1 MSVLVAT
8 VAVAAPLDKALSYL
22 VPTPLSATVRVGVR
36 VRVPLGRRTAVGYV
50 LEVLQGEADG
60 LKPVIEVLGEEPLFP
75 PAMVDFFRRAADYY
89 QFPLGEVIRTAL
101 PAGLSGGS
109 DAVKALAERV
119 YSPSE
124 VAGTPRGPRQREVLE
139 HLRRVSGSSRSE
151 LLVLFP
157 GCEGS
162 LKTLTEQGFIL
173 EGQRERMRDP
183 FADVMPA
190 KDKPVEMTSPQAQAF
205 AAIGAALEVGGFRS
219 MLLHGVTGSGK
230 TEVYLRSIETVIHS
244 GRQALVLVPE
254 IALTPQLV
262 SRFRARFAEGRASL
276 AVLHSGLSAGERF
289 DAWRSV
295 ARGDVDI
302 VIGARSAVFAPLER
316 LGMVIVDEEHE
327 SSYKQGDGFRYH
339 ARDLALMRGQMEGAL
354 VLLGSATPALAT
366 YQRALEGRIDYLV
379 LPERVMGRPLPPVEL
394 IDLTQHRP
402 DEGTL
407 AQPLKDAL
415 VANLACGGQS
425 LLLLNRRGFAP
436 YLLCA
441 DCGAALRCPHC
452 DITLTFYLSQKE
464 LRCNY
469 CDFRQQPPDLCP
481 SCQGASILPEGA
493 GTERLEQEL
502 QELLPT
508 ARIARMDRD
517 TTGRKGA
524 HQALVSAMEERVIDV
539 LVGTQM
545 VAKGLDFPGVTLVG
559 VVQTDNLLNLP
570 DFRAAE
576 RAFTLLTQVAGR
588 AGRGERP
595 GQVFVQTYAPDHFAL
610 ACCVHHDYTGFAR
623 EELALRQ
630 ELGYPPFGFL
640 VNCVFSGVVREQVEA
655 AAEGLVAELLAPA
668 EKLGIEVLGPAPCP
682 LARLRGKNRYQV
694 LLKAPS
700 RPPLRHLLTRL
711 PLLRR
716 ALPGKVTLTVDI
728 DPLDML

>member
-1 MSVLVAT
+1 MSGLVAE
-8 VAVAAPLDKALSYL
+8 VAVAAPLDRTLSYL
-22 VPTPLSATVRVGVR
+22 VPEALVPNARCGMR
-36 VRVPLGRRTAVGYV
+36 VRVPLGRRTATGYV
-50 LEVLQGEADG
+50 LDVQTGAVDG
-60 LKPVIEVLGEEPLFP
+60 LKPVIELLGSEPAFP
-75 PAMVDFFRRAADYY
+75 PAMVDFFRRAAAYY
-89 QFPLGEVIRTAL
+89 QYPLGEVIRTAL
-101 PAGLSGGS
+101 PAGLSGGNNE
-109 DAVKALAERV
+109 VKALTERI
-119 YSPSE
+119 YQASE
-124 VAGTPRGPRQREVLE
+124 LVDMPRGPRQRELLDY
-139 HLRRVSGSSRSE
+139 LRGVDCVARSE
-151 LLVLFP
+151 LLTVFP
-157 GCEGS
+157 NCQSS
-162 LKTLTEQGFIL
+162 LRALVDQGFVL
-173 EGQRERMRDP
+173 EGQRERLRDP
-183 FADVMPA
+183 FSDMTLAADTSV
-190 KDKPVEMTSPQAQAF
+190 DMTDRQAEVF
-205 AAIGAALEVGGFRS
+205 ASIDAALQQGGFQP

-230 TEVYLRSIETVIHS
+230 TEVYLQAIEQVLRS

-262 SRFRARFAEGRASL
+262 SRFRARFAGGRASL
-276 AVLHSGLSAGERF
+276 AVLHSGLSLGERF

-295 ARGDVDI
+295 ARGEVDI
-302 VIGARSAVFAPLER
+302 VIGARSAVFAPLQR

-339 ARDLALMRGQMEGAL
+339 ARDLALMRGQMEQAL
-354 VLLGSATPALAT
+354 VLLGSATPALTT
-366 YQRALEGRIDYLV
+366 YHRACQGKIAYLE
-379 LPERVMGRPLPPVEL
+379 LPQRVMSRPMPEVEL
-394 IDLTQHRP
+394 IDLTQDRP
-402 DEGTL
+402 EGIL
-407 AQPLKDAL
+407 AQALKDAL
-415 VANLACGGQS
+415 VANLERGEQS

-441 DCGAALRCPHC
+441 DCGEALRCPHC
-452 DITLTFYLSQKE
+452 DITLTFYLGQKE

-469 CDFRQQPPDLCP
+469 CDFRQPPPDQCP
-481 SCQGASILPEGA
+481 ACQGADLLPEGA

-524 HQALVSAMEERVIDV
+524 HQSLVAAMEKRAIDV

-559 VVQTDNLLNLP
+559 VVQADNLLNLP

-595 GQVFVQTYAPDHFAL
+595 GRVFVQTYAHEHFAL
-610 ACCVHHDYTGFAR
+610 DCCVRHDYIGFAR

-640 VNCVFSGVVREQVEA
+640 VNCVLSGVVREQVEA
-655 AAEGLVAELLAPA
+655 AAEALVAELLGPA
-668 EKLGIEVLGPAPCP
+668 MELGIEVLGPAPCP
-682 LARLRGKNRYQV
+682 LARLRGKSRYQL
-694 LLKAPS
+694 LLKAS
-700 RPPLRHLLTRL
+700 TRPPLRHLLTRM
-711 PLLRR
+711 PVLRR
-716 ALPGKVTLTVDI
+716 ALPGKVTMTVDV

>member
-1 MSVLVAT
+1 VE
-8 VAVAAPLDKALSYL
+8 KEF
-22 VPTPLSATVRVGVR
+22 
-36 VRVPLGRRTAVGYV
+36 V
-50 LEVLQGEADG
+50 LE
-60 LKPVIEVLGEEPLFP
+60 
-75 PAMVDFFRRAADYY
+75 
-89 QFPLGEVIRTAL
+89 
-101 PAGLSGGS
+101 
-109 DAVKALAERV
+109 
-119 YSPSE
+119 
-124 VAGTPRGPRQREVLE
+124 
-139 HLRRVSGSSRSE
+139 
-151 LLVLFP
+151 
-157 GCEGS
+157 
-162 LKTLTEQGFIL
+162 EQ
-173 EGQRERMRDP
+173 QERMRDP
-183 FADVMPA
+183 FSDMPPAADTQ
-190 KDKPVEMTSPQAQAF
+190 VEMTEPQSQALNV
-205 AAIGAALEVGGFRS
+205 IDQALREGGFRQ

-230 TEVYLRSIETVIHS
+230 TEVYLRAIEQVLRAD
-244 GRQALVLVPE
+244 RQALVLVPE

-262 SRFRARFAEGRASL
+262 SRFRARFAGGRATL

-295 ARGDVDI
+295 ARGEVDI

-339 ARDLALMRGQMEGAL
+339 ARDLALMRGQMEEAV
-354 VLLGSATPALAT
+354 VLLGSATPALT
-366 YQRALEGRIDYLV
+366 TFQRARSGKITFLE
-379 LPERVMGRPLPPVEL
+379 LPERVMDRSMPKVEL
-394 IDLTQHRP
+394 IDLTQERP
-402 DEGTL
+402 EGIL
-407 AQPLKDAL
+407 APLLKDAL
-415 VANLACGGQS
+415 SANYERGEQS

-441 DCGAALRCPHC
+441 DCGDALRCPHC
-452 DITLTFYLSQKE
+452 DITLTYYLGQKE

-469 CDFRQQPPDLCP
+469 CDFHRQPPDQCP
-481 SCQGASILPEGA
+481 SCQGANLMPEGA

-502 QELLPT
+502 QELLPA

-524 HQALVSAMEERVIDV
+524 HQAMVTAMENGAVDV

-559 VVQTDNLLNLP
+559 VVQADNLLNLP

-595 GQVFVQTYAPDHFAL
+595 GKVYVQTYAPEHFAL
-610 ACCVHHDYTGFAR
+610 ECCVRHDYEGFAR
-623 EELALRQ
+623 EELHLRQ

-640 VNCVFSGVVREQVEA
+640 VNCVFSGVLREQVETA
-655 AAEGLVAELLAPA
+655 AQKLVAQLSGPA
-668 EKLGIEVLGPAPCP
+668 AKLGVEVLGPAPCP

-694 LLKAPS
+694 LLKAS
-700 RPPLRHLLTRL
+700 TRPPLRHLLTRL
-711 PLLRR
+711 PEMRR
-716 ALPGKVTLTVDI
+716 TLPGKVGLTVDV

>member
-1 MSVLVAT
+1 MSDLVAT

-22 VPTPLSATVRVGVR
+22 VPASLAGAVLVGVR
-36 VRVPLGRRTAVGYV
+36 VRVPLGRRTAVGYI
-50 LEVLQGEADG
+50 LEVSQGEPAG
-60 LKPVIEVLGEEPLFP
+60 LKPVIEVLGGEPIFP
-75 PAMVDFFRRAADYY
+75 PAMVGFFRRAADYY

-109 DAVKALAERV
+109 DSVKALAERV
-119 YSPSE
+119 YRPSE
-124 VAGTPRGPRQREVLE
+124 DVGTPRGPRQRELLE
-139 HLRRVSGSSRSE
+139 HLRRVASASRSG
-151 LLVLFP
+151 LLSLFP
-157 GCEGS
+157 GCQGS
-162 LKTLTEQGFIL
+162 LKSLMEQGFVL
-173 EGQRERMRDP
+173 ETQEERLRDP
-183 FADVMPA
+183 FADLLPEM
-190 KDKPVEMTSPQAQAF
+190 DTSVEMTSPQAQAIS
-205 AAIGAALEVGGFRS
+205 AIGNALQRGGFHS
-219 MLLHGVTGSGK
+219 LLLHGVTGSGK
-230 TEVYLRSIETVIHS
+230 TEVYLRSIETVLQS

-262 SRFRARFAEGRASL
+262 SRFRSRFADGRASL

-354 VLLGSATPALAT
+354 VLLGSATPALTT
-366 YQRALEGRIDYLV
+366 YHRAMEGRIDYLV
-379 LPERVMGRPLPPVEL
+379 LPARVMGRALPAVEL
-394 IDLTQHRP
+394 IDLTQNRP
-402 DEGTL
+402 EGTL
-407 AQPLKDAL
+407 AQSLKDAL
-415 VANLACGGQS
+415 LANLERGEQS

-441 DCGAALRCPHC
+441 DCGTVLRCPHC
-452 DITLTFYLSQKE
+452 DITLTFYLSQRE

-469 CDFRQQPPDLCP
+469 CDFHQQPPDQCP
-481 SCQGASILPEGA
+481 SCQGANILPEGA

-524 HQALVSAMEERVIDV
+524 HQSLVSAMEGRAIDV

-559 VVQTDNLLNLP
+559 VVQADNLLNLP

-588 AGRGERP
+588 AGRGELP
-595 GQVFVQTYAPDHFAL
+595 GRVFVQTYAPEHFAL
-610 ACCVHHDYTGFAR
+610 ACCVRHDYEGFAQ
-623 EELALRQ
+623 EELRLRQ

-640 VNCVFSGVVREQVEA
+640 VNCVFSGAVREQVEA
-655 AAEGLVAELLAPA
+655 AAAGLAEELLEPA
-668 EKLGIEVLGPAPCP
+668 VKLGVEVLGPAPCP
-682 LARLRGKNRYQV
+682 LARLRGKSRYQV
-694 LLKAPS
+694 LLKSPS

-716 ALPGKVTLTVDI
+716 ALPGKVALTVDV
-728 DPLDML
+728 DPMDML

>member
-1 MSVLVAT
+1 MDGLIAQI
-8 VAVAAPLDKALSYL
+8 AVAAPLDRLLSYR
-22 VPTPLSATVRVGVR
+22 VPESLEAEVRCGMR
-36 VRVPLGRRTAVGYV
+36 VRVPLGRRTAIGYV
-50 LEVLQGEADG
+50 LEVGPGELDA
-60 LKPVIEVLGEEPLFP
+60 LKPVHEVLGSEPLFP
-75 PAMVDFFRRAADYY
+75 PAMEKFYRRAADYY
-89 QFPLGEVIRTAL
+89 QYPIGEVIRTAL
-101 PAGLSGGS
+101 PAGLSGGGNE
-109 DAVKALAERV
+109 VKALAERI
-119 YSPSE
+119 YRSSAA
-124 VAGTPRGPRQREVLE
+124 AGTPRGPRQRELLDYL
-139 HLRRVSGSSRSE
+139 HRVGCASRSE
-151 LLVLFP
+151 LTTMFP
-157 GCEGS
+157 GCHAS
-162 LKTLTEQGFIL
+162 LKALVEKGFVL
-173 EGQRERMRDP
+173 EGQQERMRDP
-183 FADVMPA
+183 FSDMPPAADTQ
-190 KDKPVEMTSPQAQAF
+190 VEMTEPQSQALNV
-205 AAIGAALEVGGFRS
+205 IDQALREGGFRQ

-230 TEVYLRSIETVIHS
+230 TEVYLRAIEQVLRAD
-244 GRQALVLVPE
+244 RQALVLVPE

-262 SRFRARFAEGRASL
+262 SRFRARFAGGRATL

-295 ARGDVDI
+295 ARGEVDI

-339 ARDLALMRGQMEGAL
+339 ARDLALMRGQMEEAV
-354 VLLGSATPALAT
+354 VLLGSATPALT
-366 YQRALEGRIDYLV
+366 TFQRACSGKITFLE
-379 LPERVMGRPLPPVEL
+379 LPERVMNRSMPQVEL
-394 IDLTQHRP
+394 IDLTQERP
-402 DEGTL
+402 EGIL
-407 AQPLKDAL
+407 APLLKDAL
-415 VANLACGGQS
+415 SANYERGEQS

-441 DCGAALRCPHC
+441 DCGDALRCPHC
-452 DITLTFYLSQKE
+452 DITLTYYLAQKE

-469 CDFRQQPPDLCP
+469 CDFHRQPPDQCP
-481 SCQGASILPEGA
+481 SCQGANLMPEGA

-502 QELLPT
+502 QELLPA

-524 HQALVSAMEERVIDV
+524 HQAMVTAMEDGAVDV

-595 GQVFVQTYAPDHFAL
+595 GKVYVQTYAPEHFAL
-610 ACCVHHDYTGFAR
+610 ECCVRHDYEGFAR
-623 EELALRQ
+623 EELRLRQ

-640 VNCVFSGVVREQVEA
+640 VNCVFSGVLREQVETA
-655 AAEGLVAELLAPA
+655 AQELVAQLSGTAA
-668 EKLGIEVLGPAPCP
+668 KLGVEVLGPAPCP

-694 LLKAPS
+694 LLKAPT

-711 PLLRR
+711 PGMRR
-716 ALPGKVTLTVDI
+716 TLPGKVGLTVDV

>member
-1 MSVLVAT
+1 M
-8 VAVAAPLDKALSYL
+8 
-22 VPTPLSATVRVGVR
+22 VG
-36 VRVPLGRRTAVGYV
+36 
-50 LEVLQGEADG
+50 
-60 LKPVIEVLGEEPLFP
+60 
-75 PAMVDFFRRAADYY
+75 M
-89 QFPLGEVIRTAL
+89 
-101 PAGLSGGS
+101 
-109 DAVKALAERV
+109 
-119 YSPSE
+119 
-124 VAGTPRGPRQREVLE
+124 PRGPRQRELLDY
-139 HLRRVSGSSRSE
+139 LRGVDCVARSE
-151 LLVLFP
+151 LLTVFP
-157 GCEGS
+157 GCQSS
-162 LKTLTEQGFIL
+162 LRALVDQGFVL
-173 EGQRERMRDP
+173 EGQRERLRDP
-183 FADVMPA
+183 FSDMTLAADTFV
-190 KDKPVEMTSPQAQAF
+190 DMTAQQAEAF
-205 AAIGAALEVGGFRS
+205 ASIDAALQQGGFQP

-230 TEVYLRSIETVIHS
+230 TEVYLQAIEQVLRS

-262 SRFRARFAEGRASL
+262 SRFRARFAGGRASL
-276 AVLHSGLSAGERF
+276 AVLHSGLSVGERF

-295 ARGDVDI
+295 ARGEVDI

-339 ARDLALMRGQMEGAL
+339 ARDLALMRGQMERAL
-354 VLLGSATPALAT
+354 VLLGSATPALTT
-366 YQRALEGRIDYLV
+366 YHRARQGKIAYLQ
-379 LPERVMGRPLPPVEL
+379 LPQRVMSRPMPEVEL
-394 IDLTQHRP
+394 IDLTKDRP
-402 DEGTL
+402 DGTL
-407 AQPLKDAL
+407 AQALKDAL
-415 VANLACGGQS
+415 VANLERGEQS

-441 DCGAALRCPHC
+441 DCGEALRCPHC
-452 DITLTFYLSQKE
+452 DITLTFYLGQKE

-469 CDFRQQPPDLCP
+469 CDFRQSPPDQCP
-481 SCQGASILPEGA
+481 ACQGAGLLPEGA

-524 HQALVSAMEERVIDV
+524 HQSLVTAMEKRAIDV

-559 VVQTDNLLNLP
+559 VVQADNLLNLP

-595 GQVFVQTYAPDHFAL
+595 GRVFVQTYAHEHFAL
-610 ACCVHHDYTGFAR
+610 DCCVRHDYAGFAQ
-623 EELALRQ
+623 EELLLRQ

-640 VNCVFSGVVREQVEA
+640 VNCVFSGAVREQVEA
-655 AAEGLVAELLAPA
+655 AAEGLVAELLGPA
-668 EKLGIEVLGPAPCP
+668 IDLGIEVLGPAPCP
-682 LARLRGKNRYQV
+682 LARLRGKSRYQL
-694 LLKAPS
+694 LLKAS
-700 RPPLRHLLTRL
+700 TRPPLRHLLTRM
-711 PLLRR
+711 PGLRR
-716 ALPGKVTLTVDI
+716 TLPGKVTMTIDV